1 MPSFRLRLVLLP
13 CLLLPSALR
22 ADSEIPAV
30 GRPSDL
36 PFSEA
41 SGNFRVRALAAPTAL
56 EAETPFTLT
65 LTVEAVTPARRPPR
79 RIDLRELPAFK
90 ERFDF
95 LEDGKDDDRRPS
107 PQAWQFVYRLQ
118 PKRGDVKAVP
128 GVPFVFFNPDIQYP
142 RKGFQVAYTDAI
154 PLTVTPHEVY
164 VIPVPGPPVL
174 FTTAVGDPVLRRWA
188 AWTPPGLLTAV
199 LLLTPPLLCV
209 AWFIGWRRLYPDAAR
224 VARQRRSLA
233 ARRALAC
240 LAAATKR
247 LPSVQQA
254 ARSAAIIADYLRARF
269 DAPAEEP
276 TPVEAADYLTR
287 AGRSPAL
294 AERAAAFFRAC
305 DAVRFAPHPPRP
317 PVGGVGGVGGV
328 RADLAGEAAA
338 FILAVEAETWPP
350 SRS

>member
-1 MPSFRLRLVLLP
+1 MPAFRTRLALLP
-13 CLLLPSALR
+13 FLLLPSGLR
-22 ADSEIPAV
+22 ADAEIPAV
-30 GRPSDL
+30 GRPADL

-41 SGNFRVRALAAPTAL
+41 SGDFRVRAAAAPTTM

-65 LTVEAVTPARRPPR
+65 LTVEAVAPVRQPPR

-90 ERFDF
+90 DRFDF
-95 LEDGKDDDRRPS
+95 LEGGKDDDRRPS
-107 PQAWQFVYRLQ
+107 PQVWEFAYRLQ

-154 PLTVTPHEVY
+154 PLTVAPHEAY
-164 VIPVPGPPVL
+164 VVPVPGPPFL
-174 FTTAVGDPVLRRWA
+174 FTLAVGDPILRRWA

-199 LLLTPPLLCV
+199 LLLAAPLLCL
-209 AWFIGWRRLYPDAAR
+209 AWFFGRRRLYPDAAR

-233 ARRALAC
+233 ARRALAA
-240 LAAATKR
+240 LRGAKR
-247 LPSVQQA
+247 LPPVQQA
-254 ARSAAIIADYLRARF
+254 ARSAAVVADYLRARF

-276 TPVEAADYLTR
+276 TPVEAADCLSR

-294 AERAAAFFRAC
+294 AERAAGFFRAC
-305 DAVRFAPHPPRP
+305 DAVRFAPDGPA
-317 PVGGVGGVGGV
+317 V
-328 RADLAGEAAA
+328 RADLTGEAAA

-350 SRS
+350 SHS